1 MSHRGVLV
9 GFTAVV
15 IVALFAVGAAQ
26 VRVPGAQYD
35 SDFPNEKPGPAP
47 RRDIAGI
54 WEPARGPSDAIQ
66 ATGARN
72 MPDTGRPELRAQALP
87 ARKHDAQR
95 SLLNRA
101 STLLTYSRVSP
112 YSAAWPRM

>member
-1 MSHRGVLV
+1 MSHRAAVV
-9 GFTAVV
+9 GFTAFA
-15 IVALFAVGAAQ
+15 IAAWFAVGVAQ

-72 MPDTGRPELRAQALP
+72 MPDTGRPEHQLP
-87 ARKHDAQR
+87 FTPEGLKAVLANK
-95 SLLNRA
+95 
-101 STLLTYSRVSP
+101 P
-112 YSAAWPRM
+112 AW